1 MPRNRIIYNVQGLFV
16 APYSGEQNASSDYYL
31 PNSLILKRIEKV
43 QNFDYSIQQNRSNL
57 VGFNQK
63 KNIFN
68 GVYSPPE
75 VTFTFSYIP
84 DGFTNEN
91 RLNFNTANFQSRNQV
106 PMFSGLCSN
115 DSLINDR
122 DFYLAINKNEND
134 LFSQNAKF
142 LNSSVNP
149 SSVNDVIDFNSPNY
163 GLLHFQHCNL
173 NQYSFNI
180 SVDNI
185 PTVTQN
191 YSADNMI
198 LYTSGSGINYT
209 VLDVKSGVNQI
220 QNQLVIVPRNLDYN
234 QTGISGQNILL
245 PGNANISFFTKN
257 ITGVLFYTDTIQ
269 SLNFSLDFRRN
280 SLRALNYKFPL
291 TSVIQFP
298 VNGNVDMSFV
308 VEENLSGSFFNT
320 LNADSDYNIIVNF
333 GNNPN
338 NVYPTRLIFSG
349 CKFNN
354 INYSSSIGSNKTANL
369 AFSFDL
375 DPDFGTKGLFASGN
389 VLYSNTSKVL
399 IY

>member
-91 RLNFNTANFQSRNQV
+91 RLNFDTANFQSRNQV

-149 SSVNDVIDFNSPNY
+149 SSVNDVIDFNSRNY

-180 SVDNI
+180 SVGNI

-333 GNNPN
+333 SNNPN

>member
-180 SVDNI
+180 SVGNI

-209 VLDVKSGVNQI
+209 VLDIKSGINQI

>member
-180 SVDNI
+180 SVGNI

>member
-180 SVDNI
+180 SVGNI

-209 VLDVKSGVNQI
+209 VLDVKSGINQI

>member
-149 SSVNDVIDFNSPNY
+149 SSVNDVIDFNSRNY

-180 SVDNI
+180 SVGNI

-338 NVYPTRLIFSG
+338 NVHPTRLIFSG

>member
-1 MPRNRIIYNVQGLFV
+1 MPRNRIIYNVEGLFV

-31 PNSLILKRIEKV
+31 PNSLILKRIEKI
-43 QNFDYSIQQNRSNL
+43 QNFNYSIQQNRSNL

-68 GVYSPPE
+68 GIYSPPE
-75 VTFTFSYIP
+75 VTFTFSYVS

-91 RLNFNTANFQSRNQV
+91 RLNFDTANFQSRNQA
-106 PMFSGLCSN
+106 PMFSGLCTN
-115 DSLINDR
+115 NSLINDR

-163 GLLHFQHCNL
+163 GLLHFQNCHL

-180 SVDNI
+180 SVGNI

-191 YSADNMI
+191 YVADNMI

-209 VLDVKSGVNQI
+209 VLDLKSGTNQI
-220 QNQLVIVPRNLDYN
+220 QNQLVIVPRNLNYN

-245 PGNANISFFTKN
+245 PGNANVTFSTKN

-269 SLNFSLDFRRN
+269 NLNFSLDFRRN

-291 TSVIQFP
+291 SRPIQCP

-320 LNADSDYNIIVNF
+320 LNSDSDYNIIVNF
-333 GNNPN
+333 ANNPK

-354 INYSSSIGSNKTANL
+354 INYDSSIGSNKKANL
-369 AFSFDL
+369 GFSFDL
-375 DPDFGTKGLFASGN
+375 DPDFGTKGIFASGN

>member
-1 MPRNRIIYNVQGLFV
+1 MPRNRIIYNVEGLFV

-31 PNSLILKRIEKV
+31 PNSLILKRIEKI
-43 QNFDYSIQQNRSNL
+43 QNFNYSIQQNRSNL

-75 VTFTFSYIP
+75 VTFTFSYVS

-91 RLNFNTANFQSRNQV
+91 RLNFDTANFQSRNQV
-106 PMFSGLCSN
+106 PMFSGLCTN

-163 GLLHFQHCNL
+163 GLLHFQNCNL
-173 NQYSFNI
+173 NQYSFNV
-180 SVDNI
+180 SLGNV

-191 YSADNMI
+191 YVADNMV

-209 VLDVKSGVNQI
+209 VLDLKSGANQI
-220 QNQLVIVPRNLDYN
+220 QNQLVIVPRNLNYN

-245 PGNANISFFTKN
+245 PGNANVSFYTNN

-269 SLNFSLDFRRN
+269 NLNFSLDFKRN
-280 SLRALNYKFPL
+280 RLRALNYKFPL
-291 TSVIQFP
+291 SSPIQFP
-298 VNGNVDMSFV
+298 VNGNLDMSFIV
-308 VEENLSGSFFNT
+308 KENLSGSFFNT
-320 LNADSDYNIIVNF
+320 LNSDSDYNIIVNF
-333 GNNPN
+333 ANNPK

-354 INYSSSIGSNKTANL
+354 INYDSSIGSNKKANL
-369 AFSFDL
+369 GFSFDL
-375 DPDFGTKGLFASGN
+375 DPDFGTKGIFASGN

>member
-1 MPRNRIIYNVQGLFV
+1 MPRNRIIYNVEGLFV

-180 SVDNI
+180 SVGNI

-320 LNADSDYNIIVNF
+320 LNSDSDYNIIVNF

>member
-1 MPRNRIIYNVQGLFV
+1 MPRNRIIYNVEGLFV

-31 PNSLILKRIEKV
+31 PNSLILKRIEKI
-43 QNFDYSIQQNRSNL
+43 QNFNYSIQQNRSNL

-75 VTFTFSYIP
+75 VTFTFSYVS

-91 RLNFNTANFQSRNQV
+91 RLNFDTANFQSRNQV
-106 PMFSGLCSN
+106 PMFSGLCRN

-163 GLLHFQHCNL
+163 GLLHFQNCYL
-173 NQYSFNI
+173 NQYSFNV
-180 SVDNI
+180 SLGNI

-191 YSADNMI
+191 YVADNMTF
-198 LYTSGSGINYT
+198 YTSGSGINYT
-209 VLDVKSGVNQI
+209 VLDLKSGTNQI
-220 QNQLVIVPRNLDYN
+220 QNQFVIVPRNLDYN

-245 PGNANISFFTKN
+245 PGNANISFYTNN

-269 SLNFSLDFRRN
+269 NLNFSLDFKRN
-280 SLRALNYKFPL
+280 PLRALNYKFPL
-291 TSVIQFP
+291 SRPIQFP
-298 VNGNVDMSFV
+298 VNGNIDMSFIV
-308 VEENLSGSFFNT
+308 KENLSGSFFNT
-320 LNADSDYNIIVNF
+320 LNSDSDYNIIVNF
-333 GNNPN
+333 ANNPK

-375 DPDFGTKGLFASGN
+375 DPDFGTKGIFASGN

>member
-1 MPRNRIIYNVQGLFV
+1 
-16 APYSGEQNASSDYYL
+16 
-31 PNSLILKRIEKV
+31 
-43 QNFDYSIQQNRSNL
+43 
-57 VGFNQK
+57 
-63 KNIFN
+63 
-68 GVYSPPE
+68 
-75 VTFTFSYIP
+75 
-84 DGFTNEN
+84 
-91 RLNFNTANFQSRNQV
+91 
-106 PMFSGLCSN
+106 MFSGLCSN

-180 SVDNI
+180 SVGNI

>member
-1 MPRNRIIYNVQGLFV
+1 MPRNRIIYNVEGLFV
-16 APYSGEQNASSDYYL
+16 APYSGEQNALSDYYL

-68 GVYSPPE
+68 GVYSPPQ

-106 PMFSGLCSN
+106 PMFSGLCTN
-115 DSLINDR
+115 DPLINER

-149 SSVNDVIDFNSPNY
+149 SSVNDVIDFNSSNY
-163 GLLHFQHCNL
+163 GLLHFQNCYL
-173 NQYSFNI
+173 NQYSFNT
-180 SVDNI
+180 SVGNI

-291 TSVIQFP
+291 SSLIQFP

-333 GNNPN
+333 SNNPN